1 MRLALIFA
9 KICRVHKTM
18 AMRVCARRLSVTK
31 ARGTEVERRVFRLF
45 FFIRMEYVEGRDVVS
60 CL

>member
-18 AMRVCARRLSVTK
+18 AMRVGARRLSVTK
-31 ARGTEVERRVFRLF
+31 KGTWNRSGKTCV
-45 FFIRMEYVEGRDVVS
+45 
-60 CL
+60 